1 MRLGEYRD
9 QIYSCLR
16 CGFCFDHVVG
26 GGEKICPPYAT
37 FGFES
42 YGARGKMALARALVD
57 GVVGYDADI
66 AERVFSCTEC
76 GACQEEC
83 FKYLSLAAIYTAMKE
98 DLAEEDL
105 LPAGRRAL
113 LGPLGDDGNPYGKP
127 AERRTAWAPGTERI
141 GRTAEIALYV
151 GCTPSYVRRGIAR
164 SAYAVLE
171 AIGADFALLDDET
184 CCGHPHV
191 SMGRPDLA
199 RGQMERNLAAIERS
213 GAKTVLFACPG
224 CLTAFREDA
233 PRWIGR
239 PLPFEAL
246 HVTEYLAESRALR
259 SVRLRKRSRVVTYH
273 DPCTLGRGLGIF
285 DAPRRAIERVPG
297 GRLVEMAR
305 TRERSYCC
313 GNGGFVRFDHEA
325 MSIDAERSRLAEA
338 RETGAETVLSAC
350 PACQIGLLDAAR
362 RDKAPIEVLDVL
374 EWIAASL

>member
-1 MRLGEYRD
+1 MRLDQYRD

-37 FGFES
+37 FGYES

-66 AERVFSCTEC
+66 AERVFACTEC

-83 FKYLSLAAIYTAMKE
+83 FKYLSLSAIYAAMKE
-98 DLAEEDL
+98 DLAESDL
-105 LPAGRRAL
+105 LPAGRKEL
-113 LGPLGDDGNPYGKP
+113 LAPLEGEGNPYGKP
-127 AERRTAWAPGTERI
+127 AERRTAWAPGTGRI
-141 GRTAEIALYV
+141 GRTAEVVLYV

-171 AIGADFALLDDET
+171 AAGVDFALLDDET

-199 RGQMERNLAAIERS
+199 RTQMERNLAAIGRS
-213 GAKTVLFACPG
+213 GARTVVFACPG
-224 CLTAFREDA
+224 CLATFREGA
-233 PRWIGR
+233 PQLIER
-239 PLPFEAL
+239 PLPFETL
-246 HVTEYLAESRALR
+246 HVTEYLAESPRVGSL
-259 SVRLRKRSRVVTYH
+259 RLRKQSHVVTYH
-273 DPCTLGRGLGIF
+273 DPCALGRGLGIF
-285 DAPRRAIERVPG
+285 DAPRRAIERVPST
-297 GRLVEMAR
+297 RLVEMPR
-305 TRERSYCC
+305 TRALSYCC
-313 GNGGFVRFDHEA
+313 GNGGFVRFDYEA
-325 MSIDAERSRLAEA
+325 MSIDSEFSRLAEA
-338 RETGAETVLSAC
+338 RRTGAEAVLSAC

-362 RDKAPIEVLDVL
+362 RDRAPIEVLDVL